1 MIEQIGLPVFEQ
13 VHFIFIAHLLLM
25 RENQMLPEMI
35 GFPRANV
42 HIART
47 DGRTDKIN
55 FRVGFAPKNQYKRP
69 TDEDHMLQ
77 A

>member
-13 VHFIFIAHLLLM
+13 VHFIFIANLLLM

-35 GFPRANV
+35 GFPRANA

-47 DGRTDKIN
+47 DGR
-55 FRVGFAPKNQYKRP
+55 KNKV
-69 TDEDHMLQ
+69 
-77 A
+77 

>member
-42 HIART
+42 HISRT
-47 DGRTDKIN
+47 DGQN
-55 FRVGFAPKNQYKRP
+55 
-69 TDEDHMLQ
+69 EL
-77 A
+77 